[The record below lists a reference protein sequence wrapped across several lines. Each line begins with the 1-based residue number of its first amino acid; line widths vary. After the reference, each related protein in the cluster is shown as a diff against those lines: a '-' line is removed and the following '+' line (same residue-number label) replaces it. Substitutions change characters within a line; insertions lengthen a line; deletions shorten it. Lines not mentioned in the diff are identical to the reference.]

1 MIRMIPVLNQA
12 TGKVMQKPSNTS
24 TLDLPADFDRA
35 HPAAALDSRFQA
47 HYVDTL
53 GKSIS
58 RSTLPR
64 PLSWRIHGEEC
75 LVADRA
81 PSKSADSSSYT
92 LARVVEPGA

>member
-1 MIRMIPVLNQA
+1 MIPVLNQA

-35 HPAAALDSRFQA
+35 HPAAELDSHFHA
-47 HYVDTL
+47 HYVDAL
-53 GKSIS
+53 GKTIS

-75 LVADRA
+75 LIADR
-81 PSKSADSSSYT
+81 PSKSAESSSYT
-92 LARVVEPGA
+92 LARVIQPAA

>member
-1 MIRMIPVLNQA
+1 MIRMIPVLNQT

-35 HPAAALDSRFQA
+35 NPAVALDSHSHA
-47 HYVDTL
+47 HYVDAM
-53 GKSIS
+53 GKTTS

-75 LVADRA
+75 LIADR
-81 PSKSADSSSYT
+81 PSKSADLSSYT
-92 LARVVEPGA
+92 LARVIEPAP